1 MTMISTGALSDQ
13 QIADYHENGYLIIRN
28 VLAPDEAVELRCIV
42 QEQARCDPYPPSLE
56 YPEPAKYTISG
67 NKMAEPGLASIAEHP
82 AVVDAVECALGQRA
96 YLTAYVAYLRT
107 PGDSGSG
114 AHCDYKRW
122 RPVGSSMNWVFA
134 IIPLTDFD
142 SEYGPFLVSPGSHK
156 LARVV
161 DAEAHVWDLTRPD
174 ATQLPPFVDP
184 ELKAGDLLLTN
195 EHTWHKAPAGT
206 STEDRCGIFHKYCAV
221 NAPPAAGYYPYDHAA
236 LASLSDAGKRLIP
249 VCFDKPITTTRL
261 LVECPAGPESKFL
274 LLHDDENDRWELPG
288 GEGWEEEELVGWDV
302 GARIGSLQALIQTQ
316 LDIFVPWMSY
326 IADVE
331 QENGVCRVY
340 GYIDRDRSFDGL
352 IEGGID
358 CDWLTKDHLQN
369 MLGDSDYISQA
380 IDTWQRD
387 DIIRGKG
394 KACNQSKHQFD

>member
-1 MTMISTGALSDQ
+1 
-13 QIADYHENGYLIIRN
+13 
-28 VLAPDEAVELRCIV
+28 
-42 QEQARCDPYPPSLE
+42 
-56 YPEPAKYTISG
+56 
-67 NKMAEPGLASIAEHP
+67 
-82 AVVDAVECALGQRA
+82 
-96 YLTAYVAYLRT
+96 
-107 PGDSGSG
+107 
-114 AHCDYKRW
+114 
-122 RPVGSSMNWVFA
+122 
-134 IIPLTDFD
+134 
-142 SEYGPFLVSPGSHK
+142 
-156 LARVV
+156 
-161 DAEAHVWDLTRPD
+161 
-174 ATQLPPFVDP
+174 
-184 ELKAGDLLLTN
+184 
-195 EHTWHKAPAGT
+195 
-206 STEDRCGIFHKYCAV
+206 
-221 NAPPAAGYYPYDHAA
+221 
-236 LASLSDAGKRLIP
+236 
-249 VCFDKPITTTRL
+249 L